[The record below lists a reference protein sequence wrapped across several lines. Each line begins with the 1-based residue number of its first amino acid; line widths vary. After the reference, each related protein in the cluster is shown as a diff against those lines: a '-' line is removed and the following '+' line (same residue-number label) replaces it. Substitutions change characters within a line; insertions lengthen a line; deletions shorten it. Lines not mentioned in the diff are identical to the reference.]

1 MADLRHCHLNLI
13 VQLPPARLSCPG
25 AYGLCPGV
33 RRACTAYA
41 RVFPDPRGHETR
53 DRRQSRKR
61 THTVSLGG
69 STNGSYGADHHRSY
83 KLTLPT
89 LASSPPTQI
98 SLPWLSVCSCAIGI
112 DLRAQCTYLGAKC
125 EVFRHLVRVCTLLLE
140 TFELFQSGIW
150 FGLASTW
157 TRCVQVA
164 TMTLYRTICPLSL
177 YCLKKPSKLV
187 AG

>member
-41 RVFPDPRGHETR
+41 RVSPDPLYERGHETR

-98 SLPWLSVCSCAIGI
+98 SLPWLSVRSCAIGI

-125 EVFRHLVRVCTLLLE
+125 EISDILFVFARFCLSRSSC
-140 TFELFQSGIW
+140 FSRGS
-150 FGLASTW
+150 GLAL
-157 TRCVQVA
+157 RARGRGAC
-164 TMTLYRTICPLSL
+164 
-177 YCLKKPSKLV
+177 KLRQ
-187 AG
+187 